1 MTMRQSTLLL
11 VVLASFSNAL
21 YAPKPSR
28 GALRLV
34 SSTSFSHTIGSY
46 LRASSSSTDE
56 VETSDDLHDFLN
68 ELADVA
74 NTTATITPPKP
85 PKNESSHFM
94 EREKVVGIGG
104 NSGFTYDVNALKR
117 NLVQESVR
125 GCKQELLVLLG
136 DGRQKASTSRGAS
149 DGKGQRVMIPPRS
162 RRDRD
167 DLIEERLASLV
178 QVRRTYLMLHDI
190 TLGCLCM

>member
-1 MTMRQSTLLL
+1 
-11 VVLASFSNAL
+11 
-21 YAPKPSR
+21 
-28 GALRLV
+28 
-34 SSTSFSHTIGSY
+34 
-46 LRASSSSTDE
+46 
-56 VETSDDLHDFLN
+56 
-68 ELADVA
+68 
-74 NTTATITPPKP
+74 
-85 PKNESSHFM
+85 
-94 EREKVVGIGG
+94 
-104 NSGFTYDVNALKR
+104 LKR

-136 DGRQKASTSRGAS
+136 DGRQKASASRGAS